1 LGFFYDTIF
10 KSIKAF
16 ICIFVV
22 MKKKAIFILLVFAL
36 IFSISPKVNAQCAM
50 CTINAE
56 QGVKNGNTQAAG
68 LNTGVLYLLAI
79 PYLLATV
86 VGIIWYKKYRK
97 KNVHLNMKSDSI
109 NMN

>member
-1 LGFFYDTIF
+1 MMRKNIF
-10 KSIKAF
+10 
-16 ICIFVV
+16 
-22 MKKKAIFILLVFAL
+22 FILFAFVL
-36 IFSISPKVNAQCAM
+36 TFMVSSNVSAQCAM

-68 LNTGVLYLLAI
+68 LNTGVIYLLVI

-97 KNVHLNMKSDSI
+97 KNVELNMKSEPL
-109 NMN
+109 NLN

>member
-1 LGFFYDTIF
+1 
-10 KSIKAF
+10 
-16 ICIFVV
+16 
-22 MKKKAIFILLVFAL
+22 MKKKAFYILIIFAL
-36 IFSISPKVNAQCAM
+36 IFTVVPRVNAQCAM

-79 PYLLATV
+79 PYLLFTA
-86 VGIIWYKKYRK
+86 VGILWYKKYRK
-97 KNVHLNMKSDSI
+97 KNVHLNMKSRPI

>member
-1 LGFFYDTIF
+1 MRVFYDIIF
-10 KSIKAF
+10 ATLHSF
-16 ICIFVV
+16 IIIFVV
-22 MKKKAIFILLVFAL
+22 MKKTLSFILFSTAFLLLFA
-36 IFSISPKVNAQCAM
+36 IDVQAQCAM

-68 LNTGVLYLLAI
+68 LNTGVIYLLVI

-97 KNVHLNMKSDSI
+97 KNVTLNMKSEPI
-109 NMN
+109 NLN

>member
-1 LGFFYDTIF
+1 M
-10 KSIKAF
+10 
-16 ICIFVV
+16 
-22 MKKKAIFILLVFAL
+22 MKKAVFILFMAVFTFAVVPQV
-36 IFSISPKVNAQCAM
+36 SAQCSM

-56 QGVKNGNTQAAG
+56 QGVKNGNTTTAG

-97 KNVHLNMKSDSI
+97 KNIAINIKREPINLN
-109 NMN
+109 